1 MYCNNPGALWSRD
14 YTRNLDPHTTPY
26 DDANEDQNIKLEDV
40 LKYESPDEPS
50 LDFWVY
56 DSHSIDDI
64 PTYRD
69 VESPLKDMFVLVLP
83 SNDLISNLLIQTTQF
98 GTLAWLFL
106 RKWRLPRN
114 RRHRLNDDA
123 GDRTC

>member
-1 MYCNNPGALWSRD
+1 MYCINPGALWSRD
-14 YTRNLDPHTTPY
+14 YTRNLEPRTTPY

-40 LKYESPDEPS
+40 LKYESSDEPS

-56 DSHSIDDI
+56 DGHSIDDI

-69 VESPLKDMFVLVLP
+69 VESPLKDMFVLVSP
-83 SNDLISNLLIQTTQF
+83 SYDLIPKTTQF

-106 RKWRLPRN
+106 RKWRRPRN
-114 RRHRLNDDA
+114 RRHRLNDDD
-123 GDRTC
+123 GD

>member
-1 MYCNNPGALWSRD
+1 M
-14 YTRNLDPHTTPY
+14 
-26 DDANEDQNIKLEDV
+26 EDV
-40 LKYESPDEPS
+40 LKYESSDEPS

-56 DSHSIDDI
+56 DGHSIDDI

-69 VESPLKDMFVLVLP
+69 VESPLKDMFVLVSP
-83 SNDLISNLLIQTTQF
+83 SNDLSPNLLIQMTQF

-106 RKWRLPRN
+106 RKWRRPRN

-123 GDRTC
+123 CDRTY